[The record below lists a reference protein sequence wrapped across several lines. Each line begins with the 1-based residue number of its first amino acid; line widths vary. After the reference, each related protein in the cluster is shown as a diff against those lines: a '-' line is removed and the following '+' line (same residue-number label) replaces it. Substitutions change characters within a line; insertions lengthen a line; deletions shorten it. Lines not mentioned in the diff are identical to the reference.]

1 MRRGFIASESYCHT
15 LAGKPVYNC
24 FRYFNG
30 VPHTML
36 ATVDEH
42 FTADFPVHNQ
52 TTNQTYASNQS
63 AP

>member
-1 MRRGFIASESYCHT
+1 MDTQAIAEPYCHT

-36 ATVDEH
+36 ATVEEH
-42 FTADFPVHNQ
+42 FTGNLPMEI
-52 TTNQTYASNQS
+52 
-63 AP
+63 

>member
-1 MRRGFIASESYCHT
+1 MKINGLSVDTQAIAEPYCHT

-36 ATVDEH
+36 ATVEEH
-42 FTADFPVHNQ
+42 FTGNLPMEI
-52 TTNQTYASNQS
+52 
-63 AP
+63 